1 MEPSKW
7 QHVISEPNPADY
19 ASQGIKASETKK
31 LEKWNNGADLVCRGE
46 EEWLPQ
52 PLEASEELL
61 DIDKGVKREKIT
73 VGAAVQQ
80 KDFSN
85 LLFKMLFYLRS
96 AAKNSCV
103 AYPSLQQTYV

>member
-19 ASQGIKASETKK
+19 ASPKK
-31 LEKWNNGADLVCRGE
+31 LERWKNGADFVCKGE

-73 VGAAVQQ
+73 VGAAVVQ

-85 LLFKMLFYLRS
+85 LLFKMLFFLRS
-96 AAKNSCV
+96 AAKNSRV

>member
-19 ASQGIKASETKK
+19 ASRGIKASETKK
-31 LEKWNNGADLVCRGE
+31 LEKWNNGADFVCKGE

-61 DIDKGVKREKIT
+61 DIDKGVKREKRKDNSWSSCRAE
-73 VGAAVQQ
+73 GFFELAV
-80 KDFSN
+80 
-85 LLFKMLFYLRS
+85 
-96 AAKNSCV
+96 
-103 AYPSLQQTYV
+103 